1 MIMIF
6 RCIAMGNFGPES
18 APTRTGDPC
27 VSSLPPSRSSTEK
40 YTEHEGIQPPLQREG
55 RRRET
60 TSRVTFPDEGSS
72 EARCDHGH
80 RRRKMSGMGA
90 YGVMMNTYD
99 VKVEGYLHPDEL
111 EKDYQA

>member
-27 VSSLPPSRSSTEK
+27 VTSLPPSRLSTEQ
-40 YTEHEGIQPPLQREG
+40 YTERRYLTATSEG